1 MGNALC
7 TCTGR
12 PDHEHDPGGRI
23 ARLEKAL
30 RKRALLDGGHEL
42 QTQSRTETDEERE
55 ARRHRAAL
63 CDDALGHARVP
74 TAAAVASGAVD
85 CETESDEYE
94 YYCRQHGVTAL
105 PARRRMNAA
114 MAEAFRTKL
123 REPIMS
129 PRSKM
134 RLLVAQLDTGALN
147 LRDNQRQGELV
158 NDDDDESPRDKAAQP
173 NRPRCDSALEDEL
186 GPALGIEYRQE
197 DEEIVDDEDEYFEF
211 VRIIV
216 PPGPCGVVFQAPT
229 DPMAPPTVDGFV
241 RMYDGARGTI
251 ENSGLV
257 TRGSV
262 LCAINDLDVM
272 RLPLADVI
280 RALNLSSHL
289 EREFV
294 FRK

>member
-12 PDHEHDPGGRI
+12 ADHEHDPGGRI

-63 CDDALGHARVP
+63 CDDALVAHARLA

-94 YYCRQHGVTAL
+94 YYCRQHGVTAAL

-134 RLLVAQLDTGALN
+134 VLLVAQLDSGVTNQNDEDEEAGA
-147 LRDNQRQGELV
+147 R
-158 NDDDDESPRDKAAQP
+158 P
-173 NRPRCDSALEDEL
+173 NRPRCDSAVEDDL
-186 GPALGIEYRQE
+186 GPALAREFHE
-197 DEEIVDDEDEYFEF
+197 EPEIVDDEDEYFEF

-229 DPMAPPTVDGFV
+229 DPTAPPTVDGFV

-257 TRGSV
+257 KRGSV
-262 LCAINDLDVM
+262 LCAINDLDVT
-272 RLPLADVI
+272 RLPLTDVI